1 MTEFTY
7 IEHLDIQQKR
17 KGSILHAEEYNAT
30 VDKIN
35 EIVDNLYASYEYHK
49 QLPVYDRTPNTDDVP
64 ASIGTGV
71 IIHDSGEKLYPYT
84 DVSYVISGNRYLNQ
98 ELADIHQDITNI
110 TAGMINIDIPSYNA
124 GNGINIDTNNIIS
137 VNTNELVDNSTLQ
150 TDENG
155 KLIVNTDNIL
165 SDVRDNISYIND
177 NITYLDN
184 KLDTELTYINNTITD
199 SISELGNKIDDIV
212 IPSYN
217 AGEGI
222 TIDSANNISVVTG
235 DLVDNTTLKTD
246 ENGKLTV
253 DTTYVLTDVINDII
267 SLDEDISYIDDRLDN
282 ELSYINS
289 YISELN
295 NKVDDIVIPS
305 YNAGEGI
312 NIDEHNKISVDIT
325 PFVDDSEQPTIYLN
339 ERGQL
344 VVNKEVVLSNAE
356 SNFVFI
362 NERGEWVGD
371 MANVKNYIDTQ
382 DSYLDNK
389 IDESISEIYTYMNK
403 FTEYDTF
410 GKDYAP
416 SDEFINRNR

>member
-84 DVSYVISGNRYLNQ
+84 DVSYVISGDRYLNQ

-165 SDVRDNISYIND
+165 SDVRDDISYIND

-222 TIDSANNISVVTG
+222 
-235 DLVDNTTLKTD
+235 
-246 ENGKLTV
+246 
-253 DTTYVLTDVINDII
+253 
-267 SLDEDISYIDDRLDN
+267 
-282 ELSYINS
+282 
-289 YISELN
+289 
-295 NKVDDIVIPS
+295 
-305 YNAGEGI
+305 
-312 NIDEHNKISVDIT
+312 NIDEHNNISVDIT